1 MLDRLSEREQRT
13 VAIGL
18 LALSL
23 ITVYFA
29 LVEPVILAYQDY
41 DERLTQLQDRV
52 ASYQRMAGQGEMLQ
66 RQLTQIKKQAGKE
79 QVGYFKGSTH
89 AIAAAK
95 MQDYVKQLIE
105 GNGGRLNSIQVLP
118 GGEGRG
124 DKEKESEPPSVTI
137 RVQMSGGTET
147 VQKVLYA
154 LESSQPRVF
163 VDNLYLHG
171 RGSYQYLPGKAS
183 SDQLDIRFHLT
194 GFIQPVGA

>member
-1 MLDRLSEREQRT
+1 MMLDRLSEREQRT
-13 VAIGL
+13 VALGL
-18 LALSL
+18 LALLL
-23 ITVYFA
+23 ITVYFT
-29 LVEPVILAYQDY
+29 LVEPVITAYRDY
-41 DERLTQLQDRV
+41 DERLTQLQDRL
-52 ASYQRMAGQGEMLQ
+52 ASYQRIAGQGEMLQ

-79 QVGYFKGSTH
+79 QVGYFKGTTH

-118 GGEGRG
+118 GSEGR
-124 DKEKESEPPSVTI
+124 DKEKENEPPGMTI

-171 RGSYQYLPGKAS
+171 RGSYQYLQGKSAG
-183 SDQLDIRFHLT
+183 DQLDIRFHLT